1 MEIAQDLYEFFEIG
15 SLSTTATF
23 LDAVQLLL
31 QIGISVWIVM
41 FIIKCLFMACT
52 IGDRRFF

>member
-15 SLSTTATF
+15 SLTASATF
-23 LDAVQLLL
+23 LDAVQILL